1 MMPLLDKVHQT
12 RTELKEK
19 MAVMLGGRAAEEL
32 IFHELT
38 GGASSDIDRVTSVAR
53 KMVVYLG
60 MSDLGPIDFGPQYDT
75 SEYGM
80 RYYDGATLSDKMQEA
95 VDGQVKKFI
104 DEAYILSKKI
114 LLKERSSLE
123 KVAAAL
129 MEKETLDGDEFL
141 KFVGKP
147 KAERK
152 KNSIT

>member
-1 MMPLLDKVHQT
+1 
-12 RTELKEK
+12 
-19 MAVMLGGRAAEEL
+19 MLGGRAAEEL

-104 DEAYILSKKI
+104 DEAKASGGDPHSIEKEVSESNAPPAVKDTLVRY
-114 LLKERSSLE
+114 LKQTFPNMGKSSLPWW
-123 KVAAAL
+123 K
-129 MEKETLDGDEFL
+129 
-141 KFVGKP
+141 
-147 KAERK
+147 R
-152 KNSIT
+152 